1 MQKGPGNIIVSEKN
15 LLFTSFF
22 QKSSNNEINSSVD
35 ISLNQTM
42 VQEGGTATATNS
54 NGKKLLNELW
64 ESSSSLPHRASDLG
78 SIQLGINE
86 VRKRAN
92 RLRKQK
98 YAENVHTDS
107 LTKAHYLLAGKIAI
121 ETIESELKALEQHKG
136 LETRSKPIQNT
147 DLDSYL
153 RSKKNENIL
162 SSIEQSLSSA
172 AKDFDKFVTQNISL
186 DWRQRRDEIREAF
199 GIVTTKANGHSGA
212 DKKLKASAKTN
223 ITWGKSTR
231 LLDDNTFKLNVNENY
246 LIRGKFEHYAKIINK
261 LNNYRQS
268 IENDT
273 KTGEEFDL
281 ADEISQ
287 IFKSGSDSKSKQ
299 FYESW
304 QVISQLK
311 LASARPSSDAQTFNN
326 RTVQQSKTHLELQFF
341 NYVNNI
347 YKSKVVDKGLPTI
360 INKVK
365 SFIEYQ
371 KLNSNGNLLIV
382 NGLPIWALIF
392 YLLRAGCEEEA
403 LNLVLENQQVF
414 KKVEQSFVSY
424 FKAYVNSHDK
434 RLPHELVSQIQNEF
448 SHHIKKSVDG
458 DPYRYAVYKILGR
471 CQLSR
476 RNISNIA
483 LTIEDWVWMHLM
495 LVKDDNQ
502 VDYDP
507 VHEKYTLGDFQ
518 QIILSYGPSKFST
531 NYLQILLLSGLYDEA
546 INYSLEINEIDGVH
560 LSIGL
565 SYYQLLQNSSS
576 DAEQLKERGLRFS
589 KLLGS
594 YIKSFKFS
602 DPRIAVEYLILICLF
617 KDQTETSHEAL
628 RELILE
634 TREFA
639 ILLGKVNSSGV
650 RIPGKIEQRK
660 SLVSLEN
667 DFLHKVTE
675 QAAFTADREGRTYD
689 GLLLYQLAEEYEI
702 VISIVNRLL
711 GEFLSN
717 TELEQPII
725 DGNSETNPILIA
737 ESLLNLYQSVSTKSK
752 TICKKL
758 LKISEIRKLFLE
770 KNWDQTL
777 KQVEELDLL
786 PINPNT
792 NLSTI
797 RLKAEELSYL
807 DENLLRNIPNLLIIT
822 MTAVSQ
828 SKEQITSSVLNNS
841 IKEEKSKEL
850 RLIAK
855 NCVVFAGMVQYKM
868 PRETFNLLISL
879 EASL

>member
-1 MQKGPGNIIVSEKN
+1 
-15 LLFTSFF
+15 
-22 QKSSNNEINSSVD
+22 
-35 ISLNQTM
+35 M
-42 VQEGGTATATNS
+42 VQEAVIAAAPSSST
-54 NGKKLLNELW
+54 KLLNELL
-64 ESSSSLPHRASDLG
+64 EGSSSLPHRDSDLG

-86 VRKRAN
+86 IRKRAN
-92 RLRKQK
+92 RLRKIK
-98 YAENVHTDS
+98 SEKAENIGS

-121 ETIESELKALEQHKG
+121 ETIESELKSLEQHKG
-136 LETRSKPIQNT
+136 LETRSKPVQNT

-162 SSIEQSLSSA
+162 TAIEQSLSTA
-172 AKDFDKFVTQNISL
+172 ASDFDKFVSQNITL
-186 DWRQRRDEIREAF
+186 DWKQRREEIREAF
-199 GIVTTKANGHSGA
+199 GITRTKNSNVDS
-212 DKKLKASAKTN
+212 DKKAKTSTAT
-223 ITWGKSTR
+223 TWGKSTR
-231 LLDDNTFKLNVNENY
+231 LLDDNTFKVNVNENY

-268 IENDT
+268 IDT
-273 KTGEEFDL
+273 KEEFDL
-281 ADEISQ
+281 AKEISI
-287 IFKSGSDSKSKQ
+287 IFQSGSDLKSKQ

-311 LASARPSSDAQTFNN
+311 SASSRPCNDVQVFKD
-326 RTVQQSKTHLELQFF
+326 RTVQKAKTHLELQFF
-341 NYVNNI
+341 DYIDNI
-347 YKSKVVDKGLPTI
+347 YKNKVVNKGLPTI
-360 INKVK
+360 VNKVK

-382 NGLPIWALIF
+382 NGLPIWALVF

-403 LNLVLENQQVF
+403 LALVQENQQVF

-424 FKAYVNSHDK
+424 FKAYVNSKDK
-434 RLPHELVSQIQNEF
+434 RLPQSLVAQIQNEF
-448 SHHIKKSVDG
+448 SQHIKKSVDG

-495 LVKDDNQ
+495 LVRDDNQ
-502 VDYDP
+502 DGDP
-507 VHEKYTLGDFQ
+507 IHEKYTLSDFQ
-518 QIILSYGPSKFST
+518 QIITSYGPSKFTS
-531 NYLQILLLSGLYDEA
+531 NYLQILLLAGLYEEA
-546 INYSLEINEIDGVH
+546 IKYALEVNEIDGVH
-560 LSIGL
+560 LAIGL
-565 SYYQLLQNSSS
+565 SYYQLLQNSSEGE
-576 DAEQLKERGLRFS
+576 DLKTRGLQFS

-617 KDQTETSHEAL
+617 KDQVETSHEAL

-639 ILLGKVNSSGV
+639 ILLGKINTSGV

-660 SLVSLEN
+660 SLISLDN

-675 QAAFTADREGRTYD
+675 QAAFTADKEGRTYD

-702 VISIVNRLL
+702 VITIVNKLL
-711 GEFLSN
+711 GEYLSN
-717 TELEQPII
+717 TELEQPLL

-737 ESLLNLYQSVSTKSK
+737 ENLLNTYQSISMKNR
-752 TICKKL
+752 TICQKL
-758 LKISEIRKLFLE
+758 LKISEVRQLFLQ

-777 KQVEELDLL
+777 KKIEELDIL

-792 NLSTI
+792 NLSII

-807 DENLLRNIPNLLIIT
+807 DENLLRNVPNLLIVT
-822 MTAVSQ
+822 MTSVAQ
-828 SKEQITSSVLNNS
+828 SKEQIYNSVLNSS
-841 IKEEKSKEL
+841 IKEEKAKEL
-850 RLIAK
+850 KLIAK